1 MASKKVAA
9 LGTTFVFDGLT
20 IGEVMDAAPSPR
32 TCNVQPILTVD
43 STQGFIEK
51 IAGALDEGEVTLH
64 IVYDGSAAGV
74 YNTLN
79 TKYQERTEGTL
90 LITFKDTSFY
100 SCTAIISSL
109 DKPGFGAADAFVE
122 GNVTL
127 SISGKATFEDVAG

>member
-1 MASKKVAA
+1 MSTKAITA

-20 IGEVMDAAPSPR
+20 IGEVMDAPPSPR
-32 TCNVQPILTVD
+32 TCNVQPILSVD
-43 STQGFIEK
+43 STDGFIEK
-51 IAGALDEGEVTLH
+51 IAGALDEGEITLH
-64 IVYDGSAAGV
+64 IVYDGSDTGV

-79 TKYQERTEGTL
+79 TKYQASTSGTL
-90 LITFKDTSFY
+90 LITFDDTSSY

-127 SISGKATFEDVAG
+127 AISGKATFTDVA

>member
-1 MASKKVAA
+1 MASNKITA

-32 TCNVQPILTVD
+32 TCNVQPILSVD
-43 STQGFIEK
+43 STDNYVEK
-51 IAGALDEGEVTLH
+51 IAGALDEGEIAFH

-79 TKYQERTEGTL
+79 TKYQARTSGTL
-90 LITFKDTSFY
+90 LITFSDTSSY

-109 DKPGFGAADAFVE
+109 DKPGFGVADAFVE

-127 SISGKATFEDVAG
+127 SISGKATFTDVA

>member
-1 MASKKVAA
+1 MASKKITA

-32 TCNVQPILTVD
+32 ICNVQPILSCDGTDNYV
-43 STQGFIEK
+43 EK
-51 IAGALDEGEVTLH
+51 IAGALDEGDITLH

-74 YNTLN
+74 YNSLD
-79 TKYQERTEGTL
+79 TKWRAKTEGTL
-90 LITFKDTSFY
+90 LITFSDTSNY

-122 GNVTL
+122 GNVAL
-127 SISGKATFEDVAG
+127 AISGKATFTDVA